1 MRVLLEPVLVAA
13 GVDIVLTG
21 ARARPLQEGRHPPP
35 TVRHLLSTTCRP
47 PAPPPHAPA
56 APRPCQPAPPTQP
69 LRSRAQL

>member
-35 TVRHLLSTTCRP
+35 TVVLHHFDVFGDVGYSLVGS
-47 PAPPPHAPA
+47 
-56 APRPCQPAPPTQP
+56 
-69 LRSRAQL
+69 